1 MSSAVSH
8 VGQSWSSKIH
18 FMNVMKNSCSRQHTV
33 TSSGLSC
40 IIDEDFVVLSSPK
53 NKFSMYQVYET
64 FELGIFFLLFSFL
77 EITTNVIKSNWF
89 GVISDPNSMN
99 SLSSQF
105 CCVLTGDQLCNNWL
119 DSRALN
125 EYWCVKEA
133 PAALKTC
140 SRPTKAINKLFLSLI
155 YLLWLYKLK
164 RKCISCTSNI
174 FVCCPFFQLQND
186 SLQAASYF

>member
-1 MSSAVSH
+1 MSSAASH
-8 VGQSWSSKIH
+8 VGQSWSSEIH

-33 TSSGLSC
+33 KP
-40 IIDEDFVVLSSPK
+40 VLDSRALLTRTLLFSPK

-77 EITTNVIKSNWF
+77 VVTTNVIKSNWF

-133 PAALKTC
+133 PAAMKTC

-186 SLQAASYF
+186 SLQQAFSYF